1 MATARNAPSVQSAA
15 SSFDVLDAR
24 CRVALE
30 LSSPLPQQELNG
42 GEVALL
48 NVQVFAE
55 LGPGKGLKV
64 FATDLE
70 GPVSVTARTFCL

>member
-1 MATARNAPSVQSAA
+1 MQSAV
-15 SSFDVLDAR
+15 SSFDILDAR

-30 LSSPLPQQELNG
+30 LSPPFPQQELDS

-48 NVQVFAE
+48 NGQVLVE

-70 GPVSVTARTFCL
+70 AQCQ

>member
-1 MATARNAPSVQSAA
+1 MKAPSAQSAA
-15 SSFDVLDAR
+15 SSFNVLDAR

-30 LSSPLPQQELNG
+30 LPPPLPQQELDG
-42 GEVALL
+42 GEIALL
-48 NVQVFAE
+48 NGQILVE

-70 GPVSVTARTFCL
+70 AQCK

>member
-1 MATARNAPSVQSAA
+1 MKSAA

-24 CRVALE
+24 CRIALE
-30 LSSPLPQQELNG
+30 LSSPLPQQELDG

-48 NVQVFAE
+48 NGQVLVE
-55 LGPGKGLKV
+55 LRPGKGLKV

-70 GPVSVTARTFCL
+70 AECQ

>member
-1 MATARNAPSVQSAA
+1 MQSAA

-30 LSSPLPQQELNG
+30 LSPPLPQQELDG

-48 NVQVFAE
+48 NGQVLVE

-64 FATDLE
+64 FASDLE
-70 GPVSVTARTFCL
+70 AQCK